1 MPATG
6 FLEKEMETTEAD
18 KSGGIFSML
27 KTAGLKLE
35 VDRSAGSNKW
45 KADRDTATGSGTVT
59 IRVRGAMGADP
70 QIITEHATVRV
81 YVEDRLNAGEPDA
94 ADLLA
99 DPKPLNIVSTTAL
112 KITSPHD
119 HICVHVLGDDGSLV
133 CGLRMPVAV
142 IRSVS
147 RAEETGLFRECAT
160 VFIALPLAA
169 FPRCR
174 LLLFSL
180 PFVR

>member
-99 DPKPLNIVSTTAL
+99 HKNPLN
-112 KITSPHD
+112 
-119 HICVHVLGDDGSLV
+119 
-133 CGLRMPVAV
+133 
-142 IRSVS
+142 
-147 RAEETGLFRECAT
+147 
-160 VFIALPLAA
+160 
-169 FPRCR
+169 
-174 LLLFSL
+174 
-180 PFVR
+180 